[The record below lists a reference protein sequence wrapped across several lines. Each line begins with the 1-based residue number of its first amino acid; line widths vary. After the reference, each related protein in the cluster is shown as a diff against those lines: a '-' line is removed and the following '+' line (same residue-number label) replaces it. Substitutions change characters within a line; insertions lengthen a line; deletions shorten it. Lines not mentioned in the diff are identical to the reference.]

1 MGKKKGNKKARKTT
15 NRQAKIARKKK
26 KQVDRFKNIKAKIR
40 DTFQDQGIP
49 TDRMKFIEPPD
60 GIKMSA
66 VILKVAEPLIQKYGD
81 SDERIKKII
90 PLTIL
95 EWNNLLL
102 PEDEQEKFHAKAINY
117 LNQSNGSAEDVAS
130 LIYIGDWIAERKN
143 KYFPDINK
151 IVVNYDLKVSNGDI
165 TLNVSSAPIEA
176 MQLKQ

>member
-1 MGKKKGNKKARKTT
+1 MGKKKGNKKARKIT

-26 KQVDRFKNIKAKIR
+26 TQVDRFKNLKAKVR
-40 DTFQDQGIP
+40 NTFQDQGLP

-66 VILKVAEPLIQKYGD
+66 VILKIAEPLIQKHGD
-81 SDERIKKII
+81 SDERIEAII
-90 PLTIL
+90 SLTIL
-95 EWNNLLL
+95 EWNNSLL
-102 PEDEQEKFHAKAINY
+102 PEGEQEKFHAKTIDHIIP
-117 LNQSNGSAEDVAS
+117 SNGSAEDVAS
-130 LIYIGDWIAERKN
+130 LIYIGDLITERKN

-151 IVVNYDLKVSNGDI
+151 IVVNYDLEVSNGDI